1 MSLLSKN
8 SFSEEIDLNNSI
20 EHPRNSIS
28 SLKEELN
35 IKAKS
40 SIDLINNSCNKR
52 KSKIRMK
59 IEENNQKEN
68 IEHELDE
75 EDYFSDF
82 DENCISYECHEI
94 NNNHTEI
101 KKFNIYFFF
110 EYNKRKKYIIP
121 ISTESFNANNIH
133 IIELIK
139 YVIYKIN
146 NSNIMIKYDDIDYS
160 ISLKDLVDNE
170 EEEEK
175 LKFYKDNYEI
185 KPFEFWTKN
194 NCTSYNT
201 SSLLSEIKE
210 ENIIFS
216 SKNTLNVMLVKKF

>member
-8 SFSEEIDLNNSI
+8 SFLEEIDLNNSI
-20 EHPRNSIS
+20 EYLRNSIS

-40 SIDLINNSCNKR
+40 SIDLINKSCNKR
-52 KSKIRMK
+52 KSKISMK

-110 EYNKRKKYIIP
+110 EY
-121 ISTESFNANNIH
+121 
-133 IIELIK
+133 L
-139 YVIYKIN
+139 
-146 NSNIMIKYDDIDYS
+146 
-160 ISLKDLVDNE
+160 
-170 EEEEK
+170 
-175 LKFYKDNYEI
+175 
-185 KPFEFWTKN
+185 
-194 NCTSYNT
+194 
-201 SSLLSEIKE
+201 
-210 ENIIFS
+210 
-216 SKNTLNVMLVKKF
+216 